1 MYEKIVEWL
10 YLNDGKFGSARQWR
24 EEFLKYL
31 KSVLKEEYS
40 ITSTT
45 KFNVSDFINTQKGKG
60 YFSKDLTDSTLG
72 QGLKD
77 LLDKK
82 TAEDLG
88 TLWRAPGKTF
98 NLLRLVAINKNGNK
112 YQDVLT
118 GQYVRL
124 LKDLDEKLIKVDEFN
139 F

>member
-31 KSVLKEEYS
+31 RSVLKEEYS

-45 KFNVSDFINTQKGKG
+45 KFNVSDFINTQTGKG
-60 YFSKDLTDSTLG
+60 HFSKDLTNSTLG
-72 QGLKD
+72 ECLKN

-82 TAEDLG
+82 TADDLG
-88 TLWRAPGKTF
+88 TLWRMPGKELT
-98 NLLRLVAINKNGNK
+98 LLRLFAINKNGNK
-112 YQDVLT
+112 YQDLLT
-118 GQYVRL
+118 GKYIRL
-124 LKDLDEKLIKVDEFN
+124 SEDMDKKLVKVDEFN